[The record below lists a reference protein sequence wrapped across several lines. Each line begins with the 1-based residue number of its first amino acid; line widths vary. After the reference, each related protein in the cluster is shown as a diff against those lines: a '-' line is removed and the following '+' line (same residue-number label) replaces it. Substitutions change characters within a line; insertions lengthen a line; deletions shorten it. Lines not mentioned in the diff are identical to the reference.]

1 MSGPLL
7 ASIAATLGGG
17 PPPPPSPGE
26 GKKDGE
32 PEPEGGNGSAAGKV
46 GTLDGSN

>member
-1 MSGPLL
+1 MSGPLWTSFT
-7 ASIAATLGGG
+7 ASLGGG

-32 PEPEGGNGSAAGKV
+32 TGKEGGNEGAVGQAG
-46 GTLDGSN
+46 T